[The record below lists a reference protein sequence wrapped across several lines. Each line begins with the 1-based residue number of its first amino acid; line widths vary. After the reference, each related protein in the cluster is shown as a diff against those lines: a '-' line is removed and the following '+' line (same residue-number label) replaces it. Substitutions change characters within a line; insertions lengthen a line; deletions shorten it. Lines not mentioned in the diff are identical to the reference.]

1 MKTKEKKSKS
11 WSEFA
16 KTFLITA
23 VIALLFINFIAH
35 PVNVIGSS
43 MYPTLE
49 DGEYGFTYLLGAKL
63 NQIEREDIVIVNVD
77 DSHWVKRVIGMPNET
92 IECKNDEIYINGNK
106 LDESGYIDQDYKREV
121 IQQYG
126 YFSQYPVEIETDGEV
141 RKVVSDWGP
150 IQLKSDEYF
159 VMGDNRPFSS
169 DSRNPEVGPIHA
181 DKLYGK
187 NMLVLFPLNKMGW
200 N

>member
-1 MKTKEKKSKS
+1 MAKEQKKSKS
-11 WSEFA
+11 WIEFL
-16 KTFLITA
+16 KTFAITA
-23 VIALLFINFIAH
+23 VVALLFVNFIAH

-49 DGEYGFTYLLGAKL
+49 DGEYGFTNIIGAKMSPAKRG
-63 NQIEREDIVIVNVD
+63 EVVIVNVD
-77 DSHWVKRVIGMPNET
+77 DSHWVKRVIGMPGDT
-92 IECKNDEIYINGNK
+92 VQCINDKIYVNGDL
-106 LDESGYIDQDYKREV
+106 LDESAYIDTEYKEE
-121 IQQYG
+121 ITKQYG
-126 YFSQYPVEIETDGEV
+126 YFNQYPLEQEVDGQIQ
-141 RKVVSDWGP
+141 KVVSDWGP
-150 IQLKSDEYF
+150 IQLQDDEYF

-169 DSRNPEVGPIHA
+169 DSRNPEVGPIHT